1 MRAQSSNVEGD
12 PGEIEVLAGQL
23 RNGAARGQH
32 ARLVVRSAVA
42 RKGRTEDAS
51 SRRQAD
57 LQQKLPIS

>member
-12 PGEIEVLAGQL
+12 LDEIEVLAGQL
-23 RNGAARGQH
+23 RDGAARGQH
-32 ARLVVRSAVA
+32 ARLVVRSAIA
-42 RKGRTEDAS
+42 RKGRAEDAS